1 MTCFPC
7 ISLVFL
13 IIYDI
18 LTINISTTRNR
29 GKPHMTSKDLIY
41 QSIHII
47 TEYYNNNLQPFFNN
61 ISEDILWLGPAEK
74 QEIRGRDKVIATFSS
89 EVHELTFT
97 MGSIRAI
104 SITPLK
110 TAHDI
115 ILQYEIYTHYPDGNT
130 DLHNQRLHYSWYKKR
145 IRTENGSN
153 EHWEIGIIHISNA
166 WPYDHRDTIY
176 PNHYK
181 YLGLP
186 VRLIEKKKCFLTVMA
201 NDMSVHRIPI
211 DCLLYIETIKKTAK
225 LCIHTTTDTIII
237 NGKLSDFENT
247 YSDSLL
253 RVHSGFLINP
263 DHVSKIERFVVTM
276 SNGTRIPVPE
286 KKYTSIKHHILECST
301 TPK

>member
-1 MTCFPC
+1 
-7 ISLVFL
+7 
-13 IIYDI
+13 
-18 LTINISTTRNR
+18 
-29 GKPHMTSKDLIY
+29 MTSKDLIY

-47 TEYYNNNLQPFFNN
+47 SEYYNNNLQPFFDN
-61 ISEDILWLGPAEK
+61 ISEDILWIGPAEK

-97 MGSIRAI
+97 MGSIRTI
-104 SITPLK
+104 SIAPLK

-153 EHWEIGIIHISNA
+153 EQWEIGIIHISNA
-166 WPYDHRDTIY
+166 WPYDQQDTIY

-186 VRLIEKKKCFLTVMA
+186 VRLIEKSKHFLTVMA
-201 NDMSVHRIPI
+201 NDMSIHRIPI
-211 DCLLYIETIKKTAK
+211 NNLLYIETIKKTAK
-225 LCIHTTTDTIII
+225 LCIHTTTDTIIV

-247 YSDSLL
+247 YSDFLL
-253 RVHSGFLINP
+253 RIHAGFLINP
-263 DHVSKIERFVVTM
+263 DHVSKMERFAVIM
-276 SNGTRIPVPE
+276 SSGTRIPVPE
-286 KKYTSIKHHILECST
+286 KKYTAIKRRILEVST
-301 TPK
+301 ASK